1 MIPVVVVHGGAG
13 RIAEAN
19 MADALAGVR
28 RAAAAGSRALVD
40 GDALTAVL
48 AAVAVL
54 EADPVFNAGYGAC
67 FTAAGRVEVD
77 AGVMRGR
84 DGATGAVAA
93 VPELA
98 DASTVAAAVLADGR
112 HCLLAGEGAVRFAE
126 ARGVGRFGRDAVWT
140 AKAQARWDAARA
152 NATDTTGQADTVG
165 AIAIDRDG
173 SLAAA
178 CSTGGVLMKLPG
190 RVGDSP
196 IAGAGFYA
204 RDDLGAACATGVGEG
219 ILRRVG
225 CYDALLRLRGGLPA
239 TAAAAAVCADVAALG
254 EQYTCGIILLAPD
267 GSIGVA
273 HHSPHMSHAWIVGD
287 GEIHSGLVAT

>member
-1 MIPVVVVHGGAG
+1 MTPVIVVHGGAG
-13 RIAEAN
+13 RIAAEHLD
-19 MADALAGVR
+19 DALAGVR

-40 GDALTAVL
+40 GDAMAAVL

-67 FTAAGRVEVD
+67 FTADGRVEVD

-84 DGATGAVAA
+84 DGATGGVAA

-98 DASTVAAAVLADGR
+98 DASAVAAAVLADGR
-112 HCLLAGEGAVRFAE
+112 HCLLAGDGAVRFAQ
-126 ARGVGRFGRDAVWT
+126 ARGVGRFGKAGVWT
-140 AKAQARWDAARA
+140 AKAQARYDAALRDA
-152 NATDTTGQADTVG
+152 ADNTGQADTVG
-165 AIAIDRDG
+165 AIAIDTSG

-225 CYDALLRLRGGLPA
+225 CYDALLRVRAGASA
-239 TAAAAAVCADVAALG
+239 TEAAAAVCADVAALG

-273 HHSPHMSHAWIVGD
+273 HRSPHMSHAWVVGD
-287 GEIHSGLVAT
+287 GEMHSGLVAR

>member
-1 MIPVVVVHGGAG
+1 MTPIVIVHGGAG
-13 RIAEAN
+13 LIAAEHLD
-19 MADALAGVR
+19 DALAGVR
-28 RAAAAGSRALVD
+28 RAAAAGSGALVD
-40 GDALTAVL
+40 GDAMTAVL

-67 FTAAGRVEVD
+67 FTADGRVEVD

-84 DGATGAVAA
+84 DGAVGALAA

-98 DASTVAAAVLADGR
+98 DASAVAAALLADGR
-112 HCLLAGEGAVRFAE
+112 HCMLAGEGAVRFAE
-126 ARGVGRFGRDAVWT
+126 QRGVGRFGKAGVWT
-140 AKAQARWDAARA
+140 AKAQARYEAAVRDAA
-152 NATDTTGQADTVG
+152 DSSGQADTVG
-165 AIAIDRDG
+165 AIAIDRHG

-225 CYDALLRLRGGLPA
+225 CYDALLKVRAGLSA
-239 TAAAAAVCADVAALG
+239 KAAASAICDDVAGLG
-254 EQYTCGIILLAPD
+254 ERYTCGIILLGAD
-267 GSIGVA
+267 GSIGIA
-273 HHSPHMSHAWIVGD
+273 HRSPHMSHAWVIGD
-287 GEIHSGLVAT
+287 GEIHSGLVAQ